1 MLDQVEARVRATLAS
16 ARAGGFAIGPDTLF
30 DAFARFGLERLAD
43 DSRVAR
49 WCRPAACM
57 EALRRDA
64 AGLVA
69 RLFSEVMLHERFVYL
84 LREPSD
90 SAGEAALR
98 SFEEA
103 FAVEAIELIRTRY
116 RALSA
121 LLYTAIRNWL
131 DSVYELFARLDA
143 DMPLLC
149 ERFAHGAHIGSLYTI
164 ELGLAD
170 RHAGGRTVAIL
181 EFEQGFKLVYKP
193 RSLRSDV
200 LARALLEALLA
211 CDGRFAVR
219 VPEVLDRVAY
229 GWSEFVP
236 SRPIEDAAQAAL
248 YYERCGALLFALY
261 AFNATDMHHGNLVA
275 DGDMPVLVDLE
286 TFLHQDLTETNQERA
301 GQGRLENT
309 VYRTGMLPKWYG
321 TPDGEPVA
329 FGGLAQTVAARAKN
343 TPYSGEGRLSPQ
355 RYLEQIVS
363 GFTFAY
369 RRALA
374 GSLREAAGIL
384 KDAAFASTEIRY
396 VFRGTEAYTKLLRQ
410 SLEPVYLLSS
420 LDRRLCLETLAN
432 VFLSERRDPPLPPA
446 IFLCER
452 ADLEHGDIPRFQSE
466 VASRVLRHGGQI
478 IAPAFFSRTIIEAV
492 LERFESLSE
501 ADLAFQVSLIRAAFD
516 IQELTEDDFGK
527 LIPPAG
533 ESRLAPGDRY
543 LPGPRGERSDS
554 DSLLERARSAAR
566 SVGDYL
572 LSKATV
578 NAADNLEWIVPK
590 FQRAFDRHVLSV
602 VDHSLFQGRP
612 GIALFFASLAKA
624 TGEDRFAQAARR
636 ALQPT
641 LRYIERREDDL
652 FLGPLG
658 LGVLTGP
665 LGSLYGIALI
675 GEALEDEALTRFS
688 FQHASSL
695 HIEQFISDDLLDLT
709 SGAAGAVLIL
719 SALSRRP
726 RAPSFQDLIQAGVGT
741 LLARRKPIGPHR
753 AWRGPDGRFL
763 SGLSHGASGI
773 ALALCRSNVPSAM
786 AACRE
791 AVAFEASTYCLK
803 AGNWPDRRFDQLRFG
818 LGWGHGAPG
827 IGLARLT
834 MAKAG
839 LDVEEDLDRALRAI
853 DSFRGESFDYIVS
866 GRASHLV
873 FAHECFLLRSDPA
886 SRALR
891 DKVLAKLLERGEVTG
906 CFSVPL
912 GGRGLLVRPGLFNG
926 LAGIGLALLHA
937 SEPLQDCLASPWT
950 LE

>member
-1 MLDQVEARVRATLAS
+1 MLDQVEARVQAALAGSS
-16 ARAGGFAIGPDTLF
+16 AIRPDALF
-30 DAFARFGLERLAD
+30 DAFARFGLERLAG
-43 DSRVAR
+43 DSRVAYWFR
-49 WCRPAACM
+49 SAACM
-57 EALRRDA
+57 EALRRDG

-69 RLFSEVMLHERFVYL
+69 RLFSEVMLHERFVFL
-84 LREPSD
+84 LQVPSD
-90 SAGEAALR
+90 LPGEVALR
-98 SFEEA
+98 LFDET

-116 RALSA
+116 RALPS
-121 LLYTAIRNWL
+121 LLYTAIQDWL
-131 DSVYELFARLDA
+131 DSICELVARLDA
-143 DMPLLC
+143 DTQLLC
-149 ERFAHGAHIGSLYTI
+149 ERFAHGAQIGALHTI

-181 EFEQGFKLVYKP
+181 EFEQGLKLVYKP

-200 LARALLEALLA
+200 LARALLEALLP
-211 CDGRFAVR
+211 CDGRLAFR

-236 SRPIEDAAQAAL
+236 SRPVEDAAQAAL

-261 AFNATDMHHGNLVA
+261 ACNATDMHHGNLIA
-275 DGDMPVLVDLE
+275 EGDMPVLVDLE

-321 TPDGEPVA
+321 TPDGHPVA
-329 FGGLAQTVAARAKN
+329 FGALAQTVAARAKN
-343 TPYSGEGRLSPQ
+343 TPYSGAGDLSPQ
-355 RYLEQIVS
+355 RYVEQIVS
-363 GFTFAY
+363 GFTLAY
-369 RRALA
+369 RRALT
-374 GSLREAAGIL
+374 GSLRVAATIL
-384 KDAAFASTEIRY
+384 KDPAFASTEVRY
-396 VFRGTEAYTKLLRQ
+396 VFRGTEAYAKLLRQ
-410 SLEPVYLLSS
+410 SLEPAYLFSS

-432 VFLSERRDPPLPPA
+432 VFLSERHDPPLPSA
-446 IFLCER
+446 IFFCER
-452 ADLEHGDIPRFQSE
+452 ADLEHGDIPRFQTE
-466 VASRVLRHGGQI
+466 IASRALRHGGRI
-478 IAPAFFSRTIIEAV
+478 IAPEFFGRTVIEAV
-492 LERFESLSE
+492 SERFESLSE
-501 ADLAFQVSLIRAAFD
+501 ADLAFQVSLIQGAFD

-533 ESRLAPGDRY
+533 ERRLAPDDRY
-543 LPGPRGERSDS
+543 LPSPRAEQSDS
-554 DSLLERARSAAR
+554 TSLLERARSAAR
-566 SVGDYL
+566 AVGEYL

-578 NAADNLEWIVPK
+578 NAVDNLEWIVPK
-590 FQRAFDRHVLSV
+590 FQRSFDRHVLSV

-624 TGEDRFAQAARR
+624 TGEERFAQAARR
-636 ALQPT
+636 VLQPT

-652 FLGPLG
+652 FLGPMG
-658 LGVLTGP
+658 FGVLTGP
-665 LGSLYGIALI
+665 LGSLYGIART

-695 HIEQFISDDLLDLT
+695 HLEQFISDDLFDLT
-709 SGAAGAVLIL
+709 SGAAGAVLVL
-719 SALSRRP
+719 SALSRLP
-726 RAPSFQDLIQAGVGT
+726 GAPSFQDLIQAGVET

-763 SGLSHGASGI
+763 SGISHGASGI

-791 AVAFEASTYCLK
+791 AIAFEASTYCPK

-827 IGLARLT
+827 IGLARLS

-839 LDVEEDLDRALRAI
+839 IDVDEDLDRALRAI

-866 GRASHLV
+866 GRASHLM
-873 FAHECFLLRSDPA
+873 FAHDCFRLRRDSA
-886 SRALR
+886 SWALR
-891 DKVLAKLLERGEVTG
+891 DKVLATLLDRGEVTG

-926 LAGIGLALLHA
+926 LAGIALALLHA
-937 SEPLQDCLASPWT
+937 SEPSQDSLSSPWT
-950 LE
+950 VE